1 MSKIVSVIQSL
12 PTLFVKEKAKGWDRV
27 IVFDLK
33 GEEPVLMT
41 VVVKGQE
48 LTVHDGQP
56 TEAEAALKLLTIT
69 GESQYVCQMFLG
81 EVPPMKLVNAKLIQ
95 MKGSIIDSMS
105 FSRIWNLP
113 KKY

>member
-1 MSKIVSVIQSL
+1 MSKIGTVLMQLPQMFVS
-12 PTLFVKEKAKGWDRV
+12 EKAKGWNRV
-27 IVFDLK
+27 IAFELT
-33 GEEPVLMT
+33 GEEPGSYTAVINNQTL
-41 VVVKGQE
+41 VIHEGK
-48 LTVHDGQP
+48 P
-56 TEAEAALKLLTIT
+56 TEAELNLKLLTIL
-69 GESQYVCQMFLG
+69 GESQYVYQMFAG